1 MDPKSKA
8 MLQDGTTM
16 NSLPSCDKYTQIMP
30 HSDDKYNIIWHI
42 YKYKYNSCDKYKQI
56 KPHSDDKYNMI

>member
-1 MDPKSKA
+1 MAAVSMYTRLKKRVMDPKSKA

-30 HSDDKYNIIWHI
+30 HSDDK
-42 YKYKYNSCDKYKQI
+42 
-56 KPHSDDKYNMI
+56 